1 MDLTIQMHAKNSKN
15 RVILNQESTRC
26 LDAKFGLHKI
36 EKYFSS
42 GCKLKQLREKHQT
55 NCSPS

>member
-26 LDAKFGLHKI
+26 LDAKFGLHKSI
-36 EKYFSS
+36 FPADV
-42 GCKLKQLREKHQT
+42 
-55 NCSPS
+55 N